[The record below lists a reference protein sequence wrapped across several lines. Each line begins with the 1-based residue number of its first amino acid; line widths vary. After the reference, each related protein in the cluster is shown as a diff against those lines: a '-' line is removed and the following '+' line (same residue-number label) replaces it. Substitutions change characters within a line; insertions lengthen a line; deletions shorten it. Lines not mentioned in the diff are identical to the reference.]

1 MKSLLSVFEDVDDPF
16 DDDSMDLFDL
26 ETKTFVRETV
36 PYNLYELEDVGD
48 KQFRNF
54 IEKRDS
60 KRSVLLSDTISKN
73 KLSLFNTIGFH
84 STSKKDE
91 QLSTAKCFTFFKAI
105 HSLSN
110 A

>member
-1 MKSLLSVFEDVDDPF
+1 MKSLLSVLEDVDDPF

-73 KLSLFNTIGFH
+73 KLSLFNTVGFH
-84 STSKKDE
+84 STSKKDK